1 MHFDQ
6 AKLHKN
12 STSIILT
19 SNLVKKEM
27 ETRSEID
34 EPWSYSSSRCVT
46 VEKSVSFDDGRQIGR
61 FDEFDCTTMRTERR
75 I

>member
-19 SNLVKKEM
+19 SNLVEIDCKKKKKV

-46 VEKSVSFDDGRQIGR
+46 VEKSVSFDDGR
-61 FDEFDCTTMRTERR
+61 
-75 I
+75 